1 MTRAASFESGA
12 VLRNAR
18 ADVKQQEKKK
28 MRYLAETKLFLPTR
42 ELFEP
47 GQIFSLRTLKAVAP
61 HLSSTCSRIHIAPE
75 KNKTGLATEH

>member
-18 ADVKQQEKKK
+18 ADVKQEKKK
-28 MRYLAETKLFLPTR
+28 MRYLAETKLFLLTR

-47 GQIFSLRTLKAVAP
+47 GEIFSLRTLKAVAP